1 MITTIGPAIISYT
14 YNRKK
19 RKKVVFVMRALR
31 MHSLDFPVYHAA
43 VLTLVIMLYVS
54 PLVLVY
60 LITGRLLPVCFPPI
74 CNSLPLTADLIFFL
88 MNLVFL
94 FWSVFL
100 FMRSI
105 CIGRWIR

>member
-1 MITTIGPAIISYT
+1 MITTIGSAIISCT

-19 RKKVVFVMRALR
+19 RKKVIFVMRALR

-43 VLTLVIMLYVS
+43 VLTLGITLYVT

-60 LITGRLLPVCFPPI
+60 LITGRLLPDCFPPI

-88 MNLVFL
+88 
-94 FWSVFL
+94 
-100 FMRSI
+100 
-105 CIGRWIR
+105 